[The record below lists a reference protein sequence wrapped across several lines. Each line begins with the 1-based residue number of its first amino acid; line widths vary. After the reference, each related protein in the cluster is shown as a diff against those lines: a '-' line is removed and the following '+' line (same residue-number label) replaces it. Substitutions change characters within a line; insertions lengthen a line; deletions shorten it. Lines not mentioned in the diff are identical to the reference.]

1 MMMDVRISL
10 YIESYPVLSATKLG
24 VKPVLEKVIADL
36 EKARG
41 LVAVYDTTI
50 NGQGIN
56 LSGTGRF
63 NNDFTYNYQ
72 TISGQQIED
81 LMLH

>member
-1 MMMDVRISL
+1 M
-10 YIESYPVLSATKLG
+10 LSASNLG
-24 VKPVLEKVIADL
+24 VKPYLEKVIADL
-36 EKARG
+36 EKARE
-41 LVAVYDTTI
+41 LVVGYDTTV

-81 LMLH
+81 FDAA

>member
-1 MMMDVRISL
+1 M
-10 YIESYPVLSATKLG
+10 
-24 VKPVLEKVIADL
+24 IADL

-81 LMLH
+81 FDAALIDDFFKGRGV